1 MYDAANVTYDSAT
14 GLITKA
20 DPNVPLMIFL
30 VWIQV
35 IYVTMV
41 YGPIAAFLV
50 EYFRA
55 KVRYTSLSIP
65 YHFGNGWFGGL
76 LPLLFTGLVGA
87 TYPEGSKLY
96 VPFLKNFMGL
106 PIDSSISLRQFNTT
120 NDPNGNPYLGLAY
133 VIAVALMS
141 VVIGTLFLKEP
152 KGVKIWS
159 EVGGEE
165 EVLAP
170 GLVGEGTPA
179 D

>member
-1 MYDAANVTYDSAT
+1 MVT
-14 GLITKA
+14 LIA
-20 DPNVPLMIFL
+20 L

-35 IYVTMV
+35 IFVTMV

-87 TYPEGSKLY
+87 TYPEGSPLY
-96 VPFLKNFMGL
+96 VPFLKNFMAL
-106 PIDSSISLRQFNTT
+106 PIDSSLSLRQFNTT
-120 NDPNGNPYLGLAY
+120 GDPNGNIYLGLAY
-133 VIAVALMS
+133 TITVAVMS

-152 KGVKIWS
+152 KNVKIWT
-159 EVGGEE
+159 EVGGDDE
-165 EVLAP
+165 LAP
-170 GLVGEGTPA
+170 GLVTEGTPA

>member
-1 MYDAANVTYDSAT
+1 MYDQAHVSADAT

-20 DPNVPLMIFL
+20 DPNMIAMIAL

-35 IYVTMV
+35 IFVTMV

-76 LPLLFTGLVGA
+76 LPLFFTGLVGA
-87 TYPEGSKLY
+87 TFPEGSKFY
-96 VPFLKNFMGL
+96 VPWFKNFMSL

-120 NDPNGNPYLGLAY
+120 NDPNGNIYLGLAY

-141 VVIGTLFLKEP
+141 VVIGTLFLREP

-159 EVGGEE
+159 EVGGDDE
-165 EVLAP
+165 LAP
-170 GLVGEGTPA
+170 GLVGESTPA